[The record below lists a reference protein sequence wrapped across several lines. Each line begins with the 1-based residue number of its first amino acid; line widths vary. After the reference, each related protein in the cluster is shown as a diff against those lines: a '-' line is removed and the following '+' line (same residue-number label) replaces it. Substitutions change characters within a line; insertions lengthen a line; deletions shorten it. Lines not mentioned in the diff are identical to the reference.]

1 MRSGTDLPDPSNSRV
16 NDEDPKVD
24 LPFQSVDEMLWC
36 DNSGETSSAVL
47 LHGTTYLACSSNRR
61 VCG

>member
-1 MRSGTDLPDPSNSRV
+1 MWTNLPDPFNSRV

-24 LPFQSVDEMLWC
+24 LPFESVDEMLWC

-47 LHGTTYLACSSNRR
+47 LQGTIYLACSSNRG

>member
-1 MRSGTDLPDPSNSRV
+1 MRCGTDLSDPFSPRV
-16 NDEDPKVD
+16 NDEDLKMD
-24 LPFQSVDEMLWC
+24 LPFESVDEMLWC

-47 LHGTTYLACSSNRR
+47 SHGTIYLACSSNRR

>member
-1 MRSGTDLPDPSNSRV
+1 MRCGTDLPDPFNPRV
-16 NDEDPKVD
+16 NEDPKVD
-24 LPFQSVDEMLWC
+24 RPFESVDEMLWC

-47 LHGTTYLACSSNRR
+47 SHDTIYLARSSNRR

>member
-1 MRSGTDLPDPSNSRV
+1 MRCGTDLPDPFN
-16 NDEDPKVD
+16 EDPKVD
-24 LPFQSVDEMLWC
+24 LPFESVDEMLWC

-47 LHGTTYLACSSNRR
+47 SHGTIYLARSSNRR

>member
-1 MRSGTDLPDPSNSRV
+1 MWTDLPDPFNSRV

-24 LPFQSVDEMLWC
+24 LPFESVDEMLWC

-47 LHGTTYLACSSNRR
+47 LHGTIYLACSSNRR